1 MIVRVAAVTLLCGS
15 LIAMQKPAK
24 QIVNAI
30 PPPVGPYSPAV
41 IAGGLIYVSGTLAQD
56 ASGAVVGKGD
66 VAAQTRRVIERM
78 REVLVSAGSSLEQVV
93 SVTVY
98 LRSAG
103 DFPAMN
109 DAYRTFWPS
118 APPTRTTVVTDLV
131 LPDALIE
138 MSMIAVPNGAGRMV
152 IHPEGWQKSPNPYS
166 YGIKTGD
173 TLFMSGLISRNGRDN
188 TFVPGDIT
196 AQTRVVLDNA
206 GEILKAAGMS
216 HANVVS
222 ARVFLPDA
230 SVFQQM
236 NGTYRTYFPSA
247 PPARATVKAGLTS
260 TQYVVEI
267 TMIASSAPRTVV
279 SDGGPVNPNTSISPA
294 ISAGGRVYLSGVLG
308 NTADNR
314 GDTAAQTR
322 ETLARIRRTLQA
334 AGCTPADVVDGIV
347 YLTDMTKFA
356 AMNDAYRAFFERSFP
371 ARSTVGVG
379 LVAPDGL
386 VEIMLTAV
394 KP

>member
-1 MIVRVAAVTLLCGS
+1 MMMRVAAVTLFCCS
-15 LIAMQKPAK
+15 MIAMQKPTK
-24 QIVNAI
+24 QIVNAG
-30 PPPVGPYSPAV
+30 PVPVGPYSPAV
-41 IAGGLIYVSGTLAQD
+41 AARGLIYVSGALAQD
-56 ASGAVVGKGD
+56 ASGAVIGKGD

-98 LRSAG
+98 LKSAA
-103 DFPAMN
+103 DFQTMN
-109 DAYRTFWPS
+109 DAYRTFWPY
-118 APPTRTTVVTDLV
+118 APPTRTTVITDLV
-131 LPDALIE
+131 LPDALVE
-138 MSMIAVPNGAGRMV
+138 MSMIAVPNGVGRMV
-152 IHPEGWQKSPNPYS
+152 IHPNGWRTAPNPYS

-188 TFVPGDIT
+188 TVVPGDIT

-206 GEILKAAGMS
+206 GDILKAAGMT

-236 NGTYRTYFPSA
+236 NDSYRTYFPSA

-260 TQYVVEI
+260 TDYVVEI
-267 TMIASSAPRTVV
+267 TMIASSSPRVPLNV
-279 SDGGPVNPNTSISPA
+279 GGTPNPNLSAA

-308 NTADNR
+308 DTADNH
-314 GDTAAQTR
+314 GDIAAQTR
-322 ETLARIRRTLQA
+322 ETLSRIRRTLQA

-347 YLTDMTKFA
+347 YLSDLKDFA
-356 AMNDAYRAFFERSFP
+356 AMNDPYRAFFERSFP
-371 ARSTVGVG
+371 ARATVGVG